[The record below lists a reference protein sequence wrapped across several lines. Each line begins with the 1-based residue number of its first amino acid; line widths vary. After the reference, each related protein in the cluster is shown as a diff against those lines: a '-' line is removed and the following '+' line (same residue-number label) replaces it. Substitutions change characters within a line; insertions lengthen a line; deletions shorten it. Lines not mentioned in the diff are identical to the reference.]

1 MADDFE
7 DDNGGILKRLKESP
21 RTVSAL
27 IIILIVAAAIYAFSG
42 DGDQSQADISADE
55 FDGAIAEELATA
67 EATDDGE
74 LDDDDKSGE
83 TAGTKTTSVSQTEL
97 VEETQAMPKA
107 TRSDNS
113 FVEVAEAGDG
123 ITHLARRAAT
133 RWLSENQA
141 GYDVTN
147 EHRIFIEDFIQNR
160 IGSEGLEIGDTKSI
174 EFSLVADAV
183 TAAGRLS
190 DTELSNLT
198 QYTYVFN

>member
-83 TAGTKTTSVSQTEL
+83 TAGTKTT
-97 VEETQAMPKA
+97 
-107 TRSDNS
+107 
-113 FVEVAEAGDG
+113 
-123 ITHLARRAAT
+123 
-133 RWLSENQA
+133 
-141 GYDVTN
+141 
-147 EHRIFIEDFIQNR
+147 
-160 IGSEGLEIGDTKSI
+160 
-174 EFSLVADAV
+174 
-183 TAAGRLS
+183 
-190 DTELSNLT
+190 
-198 QYTYVFN
+198 